1 MKPLIQIVITLLSLI
16 YINMYSQSTTLAT
29 IDSAIKNYN
38 QKVTTSEI
46 PVKTR
51 IVKSYYVEEKV
62 NMRFGGYTTTY
73 KVSKLS
79 MVNKYDLG
87 PNNTRVVTPIYV
99 NVYVTPEY
107 FKKLK
112 LDSIN
117 AISKPIVIKKTKIV
131 SQDLKIN
138 KVAIVPKPPNFKK
151 NEVSIKNS
159 APVILSKSVVANI
172 PEPIINKEPNYQEA
186 LNASAAKKKTV
197 LAKND
202 LDELQINNPVKN
214 NINTSFTVSKPSGVA
229 FVYYLKTYERIAEKG
244 YRSEE
249 MLKKIGNAFFY
260 DGEYEK
266 AAKWLG
272 ELFELKTI
280 LEPEYYYRYSKS
292 LSVIHENEKAER
304 MMQLF
309 KEKQR

>member
-1 MKPLIQIVITLLSLI
+1 
-16 YINMYSQSTTLAT
+16 LAT

-46 PVKTR
+46 PVKTQ

-79 MVNKYDLG
+79 MINKYDLG

-107 FKKLK
+107 LKKLK

-117 AISKPIVIKKTKIV
+117 SISKPIVIKKTKIA

-159 APVILSKSVVANI
+159 APVILSKSVVVNI
-172 PEPIINKEPNYQEA
+172 PEPIINKEPNYKEA
-186 LNASAAKKKTV
+186 LNTGAAKKTTV

-214 NINTSFTVSKPSGVA
+214 NINTSITVSKPSGVA
-229 FVYYLKTYERIAEKG
+229 YVYYLKTYERIAEKG

-309 KEKQR
+309 KEKQK